1 MADETIWGVELVPEG
16 WFAPETQADG
26 WFDRDLLDATPQV
39 DQPPIRIY
47 GDDGGD
53 RIKRSFYDR
62 QIKEFEDQL
71 EALAEAPKDER
82 AQAVQDAVEAFQP
95 IQRVDYGPALNA
107 SARAILSGLRSL
119 AEARMQRTERDRVI
133 AEIEADLALIKRKK
147 RRNNEA
153 ALLLL
158 M

>member
-1 MADETIWGVELVPEG
+1 MADETIWGLELAPGG

-26 WFDRDLLDATPQV
+26 WFSRDLLDVASF
-39 DQPPIRIY
+39 IRIY

-53 RIKRSFYDR
+53 RVKRSFYDR

-71 EALAEAPKDER
+71 EALAEAPKKKR
-82 AQAVQDAVEAFQP
+82 AQAVQEAVEAFQP

>member
-1 MADETIWGVELVPEG
+1 MADETIWGLELAPGG

-26 WFDRDLLDATPQV
+26 WFSRDLLDVEAGI
-39 DQPPIRIY
+39 PPILRIY

-53 RIKRSFYDR
+53 RIARSFYDR

-71 EALAEAPKDER
+71 EALAEAPKKKR
-82 AQAVQDAVEAFQP
+82 AQAAQEAVDAFRP
-95 IQRVDYGPALNA
+95 IQRVDYGPAVNA

-133 AEIEADLALIKRKK
+133 AKIEADLALIKRKK